1 MTQRARPGSNRPR
14 TWDDRTRRSMLLN
27 IGFGLTV
34 AVALLL
40 LLVAAGV
47 AWYGDHLAAAATVNG
62 QTITKDDYVK
72 QLEVNAFRI

>member
-1 MTQRARPGSNRPR
+1 MTQRARPGSDRPR
-14 TWDDRTRRSMLLN
+14 TWDARTRRSMLLN

-47 AWYGDHLAAAATVNG
+47 AWYGDHMAAAATVNG
-62 QTITKDDYVK
+62 QTIT
-72 QLEVNAFRI
+72 